1 MTHAPVSGRYEVE
14 DLEYQMISEGRIR
27 IWIGLVIF
35 SFCLLLIVLRLAE
48 VALLTKPPSV
58 RYGGDADFVQRADI
72 EDRNG
77 VLLAPT
83 IDNYALYIRPRKI
96 LDKDAAVSGLLEILP
111 HLNADDLARRVRL
124 PRDEVRIARGLVPQ
138 ERREVIDSGL
148 PGLFTRAE
156 PMRSYPNGSIASHV
170 LGLVNVDLE
179 PMSGVEYSFNEDI
192 TAADAP
198 AKALSIDLRVQTVLE
213 DEIAKSVERFS
224 AETGAGVILNIQTGE
239 VLGLASLPEYNPNNR
254 DTILPHQE
262 KNTAT
267 NSIYDLGS
275 VFKPLTVAMALDQ
288 GVTTL
293 DEEFP
298 VQKPFTVQKKLIRDD
313 HPSDVPLDAAHILS
327 ESSNRGTALM
337 ALRAG
342 GDMQQAF
349 FKALGLFDKSPIEL
363 LGRAQPQYHRNWQ
376 DISIVTTSYGHG
388 ISVTPLHLASAMG
401 AILNDGIYIA
411 PTLAK
416 VDSAHTPTSRRII
429 SKETS
434 EKMAGLM
441 RFIVTDG
448 TGRNADVPG
457 LGVMGK
463 TGTADKPSIG
473 GYDTQRLV
481 TSFIAAFP
489 EWDPKYVVMITLD
502 EPKAVE
508 GTHGYAT
515 AGWNAAPTAGRVIAR
530 IAPMVDVPSQPAP
543 VKTAQAFKDG
553 EAFQ

>member
-1 MTHAPVSGRYEVE
+1 
-14 DLEYQMISEGRIR
+14 
-27 IWIGLVIF
+27 
-35 SFCLLLIVLRLAE
+35 
-48 VALLTKPPSV
+48 
-58 RYGGDADFVQRADI
+58 
-72 EDRNG
+72 
-77 VLLAPT
+77 
-83 IDNYALYIRPRKI
+83 
-96 LDKDAAVSGLLEILP
+96 
-111 HLNADDLARRVRL
+111 
-124 PRDEVRIARGLVPQ
+124 
-138 ERREVIDSGL
+138 
-148 PGLFTRAE
+148 
-156 PMRSYPNGSIASHV
+156 
-170 LGLVNVDLE
+170 
-179 PMSGVEYSFNEDI
+179 
-192 TAADAP
+192 
-198 AKALSIDLRVQTVLE
+198 
-213 DEIAKSVERFS
+213 
-224 AETGAGVILNIQTGE
+224 
-239 VLGLASLPEYNPNNR
+239 
-254 DTILPHQE
+254 
-262 KNTAT
+262 
-267 NSIYDLGS
+267 
-275 VFKPLTVAMALDQ
+275 
-288 GVTTL
+288 
-293 DEEFP
+293 
-298 VQKPFTVQKKLIRDD
+298 
-313 HPSDVPLDAAHILS
+313 
-327 ESSNRGTALM
+327 
-337 ALRAG
+337 
-342 GDMQQAF
+342 
-349 FKALGLFDKSPIEL
+349 
-363 LGRAQPQYHRNWQ
+363 
-376 DISIVTTSYGHG
+376 
-388 ISVTPLHLASAMG
+388 MG

-530 IAPMVDVPSQPAP
+530 IAPMVDVPSQPAR

>member
-1 MTHAPVSGRYEVE
+1 MTSAPVGSHYEVE
-14 DLEYQMISEGRIR
+14 DLEYQMVGEGRVR
-27 IWIGLVIF
+27 IWIGLAVF
-35 SFCLLLIVLRLAE
+35 SFALVLIVLRLAE
-48 VALLTKPPSV
+48 VALLTAPPS
-58 RYGGDADFVQRADI
+58 RFAGSETDFVERTDI

-77 VLLAPT
+77 QLLATT

-96 LDKDAAVSGLLEILP
+96 LDKEAAVTGILSIMP
-111 HLNADDLARRVRL
+111 NLDARDLRRRVNL
-124 PRDEVRIARGLVPQ
+124 PRDEVRIARGLVPAQ
-138 ERREVIDSGL
+138 RRALVESGL

-156 PMRSYPNGSIASHV
+156 PMRTYPNGSVASHV
-170 LGLVNVDLE
+170 LGLVNIDLE
-179 PMSGVEYSFNEDI
+179 PMSGVEYSFNDDI
-192 TAADAP
+192 TAAGAP
-198 AKALSIDLRVQTVLE
+198 PKALSIDLRVQMALE
-213 DEIAKSVERFS
+213 DEIAKSVDRFE
-224 AETGAGVILNIQTGE
+224 AQTGAGVVLDIQSGE
-239 VLGLASLPEYNPNNR
+239 VLGLASLPEFDPNNR
-254 DTILPHQE
+254 DTILPRQE

-267 NSIYDLGS
+267 NAIYDLGS

-288 GVTTL
+288 GVIAP

-298 VQKPFTVQKKLIRDD
+298 VQKPFTIQRKLIRDD
-313 HPSDVPLDAAHILS
+313 HPSKTPLDVAHVLS

-349 FKALGLFDKSPIEL
+349 FKELGLFEKSPIEL
-363 LGRAQPQYHRNWQ
+363 RGLAQPQYHSEWQ

-401 AILNDGIYIA
+401 AVLNDGVYVA

-416 VDSAHTPTSRRII
+416 VDSAHTPVSRRII

-434 EKMAGLM
+434 DKMAEFM
-441 RFIVTDG
+441 RFVVTDG

-489 EWDPKYVVMITLD
+489 VWDPKYVVMITLD

-508 GTHGYAT
+508 GTHGFAT
-515 AGWNAAPTAGRVIAR
+515 AGWNAAPTAGRVMSR
-530 IAPMVDVPSQPAP
+530 IAPMLTIPPKP
-543 VKTAQAFKDG
+543 VKTAEVFNIG
-553 EAFQ
+553 EAGQ

>member
-1 MTHAPVSGRYEVE
+1 M
-14 DLEYQMISEGRIR
+14 
-27 IWIGLVIF
+27 
-35 SFCLLLIVLRLAE
+35 
-48 VALLTKPPSV
+48 
-58 RYGGDADFVQRADI
+58 
-72 EDRNG
+72 
-77 VLLAPT
+77 
-83 IDNYALYIRPRKI
+83 
-96 LDKDAAVSGLLEILP
+96 
-111 HLNADDLARRVRL
+111 
-124 PRDEVRIARGLVPQ
+124 
-138 ERREVIDSGL
+138 
-148 PGLFTRAE
+148 
-156 PMRSYPNGSIASHV
+156 
-170 LGLVNVDLE
+170 
-179 PMSGVEYSFNEDI
+179 
-192 TAADAP
+192 
-198 AKALSIDLRVQTVLE
+198 
-213 DEIAKSVERFS
+213 
-224 AETGAGVILNIQTGE
+224 ILNIQTGE